1 MKTMKSTFAV
11 FTRTVLILVLAGP
24 LFSFDEKA
32 AAGDKPLL
40 QDQKAKKSYAVGL
53 QLGKQVKASAPLEL
67 DADLVSRGVK
77 DGLAG
82 AETLLTET
90 EMKAALEALQA
101 DARTKQQ
108 ELLKQTAEKNKAEGE
123 AFLTANKAKE
133 GVVTLE
139 SGLQYKVLK
148 AGDGKKPTV
157 NDTVSCHYRGTLV
170 DGTEFDSSIARNR
183 PATFALNQVIKGWIE
198 ALQLMPVGSKWQLF
212 IPSSLA
218 YGEKGPLGKGRSK
231 IGPNATLIFEVEL
244 LSVQEA
250 VAADAAVAADKG
262 VSAIQVA
269 FKLDPQ
275 LTQGLYMGEQ
285 WVSPP
290 TYTTTLET
298 VQARAEAVD
307 SKGRA
312 TNAGLKWIPSDP
324 EMVTVS
330 PGEGQEVKIAVKRDG
345 QSMLKVT
352 SQGVSRELL
361 IKAKHEGNSMHVEIS
376 GTQAANEPKR

>member
-1 MKTMKSTFAV
+1 MKNMKSTFAL
-11 FTRTVLILVLAGP
+11 FTRTVLILALASP
-24 LFSFDEKA
+24 LLSFDEKA

-53 QLGKQVKASAPLEL
+53 QLGNQIKASAPLEL

-82 AETLLTET
+82 AETLLTEA

-101 DARTKQQ
+101 DARTKQK

-157 NDTVSCHYRGTLV
+157 NDTVSCHYRGTLI

-183 PATFALNQVIKGWIE
+183 PATFAVNQVIKGWIE

-212 IPSSLA
+212 IPSGLA

-244 LSVQEA
+244 LSVQDT
-250 VAADAAVAADKG
+250 VAADAADKG
-262 VSAIQVA
+262 VSTIQVA

-275 LTQGLYMGEQ
+275 LTQGLYMGEH

-298 VQARAEAVD
+298 VQARAQGMD
-307 SKGRA
+307 GKGRPA
-312 TNAGLKWIPSDP
+312 NADFKWTPSDP

-330 PGEGQEVKIAVKRDG
+330 PSQGDAVRITVKRAG
-345 QSMLKVT
+345 ESTLKVA

-376 GTQAANEPKR
+376 GAQVAN

>member
-1 MKTMKSTFAV
+1 MKNMKSTFAL
-11 FTRTVLILVLAGP
+11 FTRTVLILALASP
-24 LFSFDEKA
+24 LFFFDEKA
-32 AAGDKPLL
+32 AAEDKPLL
-40 QDQKAKKSYAVGL
+40 QDQKAKKSYAVGF
-53 QLGKQVKASAPLEL
+53 QLGNQIKTSAPLEL

-77 DGLAG
+77 DALAG
-82 AETLLTET
+82 AETLLTEA

-101 DARTKQQ
+101 DARTKKQ
-108 ELLKQTAEKNKAEGE
+108 EVLKQIAEKNKTEGE

-157 NDTVSCHYRGTLV
+157 NDTVGCHYRGTLI

-183 PATFALNQVIKGWIE
+183 PATFALKQVIKGWVE

-212 IPSSLA
+212 IPPSLA
-218 YGEKGPLGKGRSK
+218 YGEKGPLGTGRSK

-244 LSVQEA
+244 LSVQDT
-250 VAADAAVAADKG
+250 VAAGAAAAADKG

-275 LTQGLYMGEQ
+275 LTQGLYMGER

-298 VQARAEAVD
+298 VQVRAQAVD
-307 SKGRA
+307 SKGRP
-312 TNAGLKWIPSDP
+312 TNADLKWIPSDP
-324 EMVTVS
+324 EMLTVS
-330 PGEGQEVKIAVKRDG
+330 PSEGQEVKIAVKRDG
-345 QSMLKVT
+345 QSTLKVA
-352 SQGVSRELL
+352 SQGVSKELL

-376 GTQAANEPKR
+376 GAQ